1 MKKTTAILAMILT
14 TMIGCTSQ
22 ESQESQDYFE
32 IETSHGRM
40 VLRLY
45 DETPLHRDNFA
56 KLVDEGFYD
65 NTTFHRVIANFM
77 IQGGDP
83 NSKDDDPLNDGMGG
97 PGYTTPAEF
106 NPSLFHKRGAIA
118 AARSG
123 GPSNPD
129 RESSGSQFYIV
140 HGSVYDAN
148 QLQNMEQSLQTK
160 FNGDFS
166 FSDEARQIYASEGG
180 YPPLDMDYT
189 VFGEIVEGFDVLDQI
204 ANTDTPQK
212 LGERSQT
219 PDRPVNDVKMTIR
232 RLTNYSP
239 K

>member
-1 MKKTTAILAMILT
+1 MKQTTAMLAMILL
-14 TMIGCTSQ
+14 TMTGCT
-22 ESQESQDYFE
+22 SQESQDYFE
-32 IETSHGRM
+32 IETSYGRM

-65 NTTFHRVIANFM
+65 NTTFHRVITNFM

-83 NSKDDDPLNDGMGG
+83 NSKDEDPLNDGMGG

-106 NPSLFHKRGAIA
+106 NPMLFHKRGALA
-118 AARSG
+118 AARTG
-123 GPSNPD
+123 GPENPD

-140 HGSVYDAN
+140 HGRVFDEN
-148 QLQNMEQSLQTK
+148 QLRNEEQSLQRK

-166 FSDEARQIYASEGG
+166 FSDEARQIYATEGG
-180 YPPLDMDYT
+180 TPNLDMDYT

-204 ANTDTPQK
+204 ANTDTPQR
-212 LGERSQT
+212 LGEQSRT
-219 PDRPVNDVKMTIR
+219 PDRPVDDVKMTIR

-239 K
+239 N